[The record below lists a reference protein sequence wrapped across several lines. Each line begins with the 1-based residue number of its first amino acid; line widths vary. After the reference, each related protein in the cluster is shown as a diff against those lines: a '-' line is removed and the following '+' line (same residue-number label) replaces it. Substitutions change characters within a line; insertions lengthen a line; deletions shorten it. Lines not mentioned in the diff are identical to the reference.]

1 MVPWDFCLAEWN
13 SQFLGDRAFQISEYE
28 KANLRWEAGQFRAGR
43 LWHRWDY
50 PHSLGSDVFEQ
61 RYPIIARYI
70 TDNWRAFRTWGLSAF
85 SPWEHGAYWRLRA
98 GVNRDRQQ
106 LPVDW
111 QTLQRP
117 GFSADYVDQRYERMD
132 LAYEPAD
139 WEPTPAAEA
148 LLRNNLPLLAYIAG
162 KPDAFTSKDHLFVP
176 GERFEKQA
184 IVINN
189 SRRTVDC
196 DCTWSLDSAE
206 GDCR

>member
-1 MVPWDFCLAEWN
+1 M
-13 SQFLGDRAFQISEYE
+13 
-28 KANLRWEAGQFRAGR
+28 
-43 LWHRWDY
+43 
-50 PHSLGSDVFEQ
+50 
-61 RYPIIARYI
+61 
-70 TDNWRAFRTWGLSAF
+70 
-85 SPWEHGAYWRLRA
+85 
-98 GVNRDRQQ
+98 NRGRQQ

-117 GFSADYVDQRYERMD
+117 GFSADYLDQRYERMD

-162 KPDAFTSKDHLFVP
+162 KPEAFTSKDHLFVP
-176 GERFEKQA
+176 GETFEKQV

-196 DCTWSLDSAE
+196 DCTWSLGLPKAITGSKRCFRADRRTGAHPADIRAAADH
-206 GDCR
+206 GTGHV